1 MDATG
6 AFCILSAKAPEKKS
20 QNEGR
25 KAMNYDVFGPFEL
38 PQTKKRNRID
48 DTRIKHE
55 FLKHRILVLNL
66 IERKNS
72 RPTAALLQ
80 AA

>member
-1 MDATG
+1 
-6 AFCILSAKAPEKKS
+6 
-20 QNEGR
+20 
-25 KAMNYDVFGPFEL
+25 MNYDVFGPFEL